1 MDEKNQGTDLS
12 DALSAGQQLLAD
24 NAAIIEEMRSKHDE
38 IAIFPAPRGFDGV
51 IIVAAPS
58 PKALQNYV
66 NSVADPK
73 LDKAVETWNFALQ
86 SVVHPADKAT
96 VRAMFAKKG
105 MLPYKIA
112 ARAQVLAGSEI
123 EELGKD

>member
-1 MDEKNQGTDLS
+1 MSDNQGTDPS
-12 DALSAGQQLLAD
+12 EVLSAEQQLLAD
-24 NAAIIEEMRSKHDE
+24 NAAIIDEMRSKHDE
-38 IAIFPAPRGFDGV
+38 IAIFPAPKGFDGV
-51 IIVAAPS
+51 IIVAAPA

-66 NSVADPK
+66 NGVANEK
-73 LDKAVETWNFALQ
+73 LDKAVETWNFALS
-86 SVVHPADKAT
+86 SVVHPERAI

-112 ARAQVLAGSEI
+112 ARAQVLAGAEI